1 MLFAILATNMTL
13 QKHDPIL
20 PVILNPEKRLG
31 RYTGHFRAI
40 GYITSSKSVTKNFI
54 IPFFG

>member
-1 MLFAILATNMTL
+1 MLLAILATNMTL

-20 PVILNPEKRLG
+20 PIILDPEKRLG

-40 GYITSSKSVTKNFI
+40 AYITPSKSVTKIFH